1 MPQKAPL
8 TKTKIYVTANPE
20 RERPLKYIN
29 KIAMSSTAKTK
40 KNKGIIWPFDK
51 DTIKLQ
57 AAAAHPYIV
66 LIFIKYGDSANAVI
80 KIIERTEKLK
90 LLL

>member
-1 MPQKAPL
+1 MPKKAPL

-29 KIAMSSTAKTK
+29 KIAMSSTAKIK
-40 KNKGIIWPFDK
+40 KNKGIIFPFDK
-51 DTIKLQ
+51 DTTKFQ
-57 AAAAHPYIV
+57 VAAAHPYII
-66 LIFIKYGDSANAVI
+66 LIFIKYGDSAKTATN
-80 KIIERTEKLK
+80 IIERTEKLK